1 MYIPVSVFL
10 LFISCSNVIYSY
22 PQSKSTFCLVLVYF
36 YTKYCTLVFVHL
48 VELMELTE
56 SSSVLVNVVRCT
68 ICMLLIHIAHLLSQ
82 YMTNKNVKLKLDWSH
97 KWC

>member
-1 MYIPVSVFL
+1 
-10 LFISCSNVIYSY
+10 
-22 PQSKSTFCLVLVYF
+22 
-36 YTKYCTLVFVHL
+36 
-48 VELMELTE
+48 MELTE
-56 SSSVLVNVVRCT
+56 SSSMLVNVVRCT